1 MFNSFLEKTIAKSQ
15 HCQRNWDLSRSLP
28 EEDIKTLQ
36 TAVTQC
42 SSKQNRV
49 FYKVHFITN
58 RDIIESIY
66 DKTEGFMINFE
77 TREAKKNPQV
87 LANLVI
93 AFSEDRDEHLRTT
106 EERDTQSKDGDPER
120 FKDSNIALGIAAGYL
135 TYTANLLGYSTG
147 CCQCFNPE
155 EVGEVIGS
163 ERVMLMMGIGFPDK
177 SRNRRV
183 DMKDNDFTFPTF
195 TKDIKVEYIS

>member
-1 MFNSFLEKTIAKSQ
+1 M
-15 HCQRNWDLSRSLP
+15 
-28 EEDIKTLQ
+28 
-36 TAVTQC
+36 
-42 SSKQNRV
+42 
-49 FYKVHFITN
+49 
-58 RDIIESIY
+58 
-66 DKTEGFMINFE
+66 
-77 TREAKKNPQV
+77 
-87 LANLVI
+87 
-93 AFSEDRDEHLRTT
+93 
-106 EERDTQSKDGDPER
+106 
-120 FKDSNIALGIAAGYL
+120 
-135 TYTANLLGYSTG
+135 LGYSTG